1 MWCTPSAARNRNG
14 LSNSDSWQMGGGDG
28 MHVRIDPFDTTF
40 AVFESQSGAGN
51 QGNMQRLNTVT
62 RQRQTIKPGTARP
75 VSCFESERP
84 AAGRVQPPYRWG
96 WDTPILFSAVT
107 PGVIYTAANVLF
119 KSTDRGGSWT
129 KISPDLTSRV
139 NRDTVMILSR
149 PLGAA
154 NYSPNGTNVTDPTV
168 TPAFGQITSIGES
181 RLDPRVL
188 YTGSEDGVVQVTRDG
203 GATWK
208 DVTKNIPSLPPFRLV
223 STVFPSQHVAGRVYI
238 TFDGHGSQDDNP
250 YVYVSN
256 DFGQSWRAI
265 TSGLPKAPVYRLAEH
280 PRDANVLAIG
290 HARGVHFSND
300 GGATW
305 VSLNTNMPTV
315 SVNSITFHPREN
327 ALVAGTYG
335 RGIYILDDASP
346 LQRLTADGLK
356 TDALLV
362 SITRGRQ
369 WNVFASLP
377 VAGVGDYYAPN
388 PEFDPVITYFMRDG
402 ASGGATITIR
412 DGAGNVVRSLRGP
425 SERGLNRIVWDMH
438 MDSALPE
445 GVALGGGRG
454 GGRGGAGNA
463 SLGPLVMPG
472 TYAVSIRIP
481 GITRELR
488 GDLVVVPD
496 AMEKTTTPER
506 RGRHDA
512 LLELHG
518 LQKTLAQAWTANRG
532 TPATDT
538 TTAVAQLEIDRL
550 LGLTASL
557 MRSIESFAGL
567 PSADQRQQ
575 IAWAREDVARL
586 VANLNRS
593 GRVRIAPPA
602 SPTRRP

>member
-1 MWCTPSAARNRNG
+1 
-14 LSNSDSWQMGGGDG
+14 
-28 MHVRIDPFDTTF
+28 
-40 AVFESQSGAGN
+40 
-51 QGNMQRLNTVT
+51 
-62 RQRQTIKPGTARP
+62 
-75 VSCFESERP
+75 
-84 AAGRVQPPYRWG
+84 
-96 WDTPILFSAVT
+96 
-107 PGVIYTAANVLF
+107 
-119 KSTDRGGSWT
+119 
-129 KISPDLTSRV
+129 
-139 NRDTVMILSR
+139 
-149 PLGAA
+149 
-154 NYSPNGTNVTDPTV
+154 
-168 TPAFGQITSIGES
+168 
-181 RLDPRVL
+181 
-188 YTGSEDGVVQVTRDG
+188 
-203 GATWK
+203 
-208 DVTKNIPSLPPFRLV
+208 
-223 STVFPSQHVAGRVYI
+223 VYI